1 MSRKMKKLLP
11 IFLIVWVDLLGFSI
25 ILPLLPYY
33 AKSLQLSDFLV
44 GLLVASY
51 SICQFIAGPILG
63 EMSDRFGRRP
73 LLLYSQLGSFT
84 GFLLLGTALF
94 LPHSIVWLFI
104 SRIIDGFSGGNV
116 TVTQAYISDVLEPEE
131 WTKGYA
137 LIGVAFGLGF
147 LFGPALGGFL
157 SVYGYQWPAY
167 AAALCSLISITGT
180 FFLLKEPKRRLS
192 PDRKGGLFVYL
203 RVIEYFKISSLRNLL
218 AIFLFF
224 VLPFNLYTSMF
235 ALYALK
241 QLSFTA
247 RDTGY
252 FLAVV
257 GLFGIIWQGGAVSP
271 IVKRLGE
278 TKALMIGLLANMIGL
293 LSIVFVDVWWKL
305 IIVAVFFSFGTGMTR
320 PSLTS
325 LITQAAPEDRRGGV
339 LGVTSSIESFSRIAA
354 PLMGGWVIGS
364 LHPNWLGLAGGG
376 LTLIALILTF
386 LGR

>member
-1 MSRKMKKLLP
+1 
-11 IFLIVWVDLLGFSI
+11 LLGFSI

-33 AKSLQLSDFLV
+33 ANRLGLSDALI
-44 GLLVASY
+44 GLLVATY
-51 SICQFIAGPILG
+51 SICQLIAGPFLG
-63 EMSDRFGRRP
+63 EMSDIKGRRP
-73 LLLYSQLGSFT
+73 LLLYSQIGSLLGFILLGSAM
-84 GFLLLGTALF
+84 FLPYPILWLF
-94 LPHSIVWLFI
+94 L

-116 TVTQAYISDVLEPEE
+116 TIVQAYISDVLEPEE

-137 LIGVAFGLGF
+137 LIGAAFGLGF
-147 LFGPALGGFL
+147 LFGPALGGLL

-167 AAALCSLISITGT
+167 AAACCALISTTST
-180 FFLLKEPKRRLS
+180 FFLLPEPKRRIN
-192 PDRKGGLFVYL
+192 PDRKGGLAIYL
-203 RVIEYFKISSLRNLL
+203 RVFEYFKITSLRNLL
-218 AIFLFF
+218 VIFFF
-224 VLPFNLYTSMF
+224 FALPFNLFTSMF

-257 GLFGIIWQGGAVSP
+257 GLLGIIWQGGAVSP

-278 TKALMIGLLANMIGL
+278 TKGLILGLLSNMIGL
-293 LSIVFVDVWWKL
+293 FGIVFVDKWWKL

-320 PSLTS
+320 PALTS

-354 PLMGGWVIGS
+354 PLIGGS
-364 LHPNWLGLAGGG
+364 LIGGLHANWLGLAGGFF
-376 LTLIALILTF
+376 TLIALLLAIF
-386 LGR
+386 GR